1 MTRRLAAR
9 DIRVVLAGVTPQGRH
24 GQAFVTFS
32 AFVDPRERRW
42 FSDADKALGWVE
54 RESLASGA
62 RASVEELPLSRIPL
76 LEKLSTD
83 ALAVVSPLLVRR
95 EVPRGQVVF
104 REGDP
109 GDRLFMIARG
119 AIDISVMNEG
129 QRRSRIVT
137 MAAGAVFGEVAL
149 LDGKPRSATAVAA
162 EGSVLYELS
171 RDVLLNELAT
181 KHPATAMMLLA
192 TLSTELS
199 LRLRET
205 TGLLRRMDDAA
216 G

>member
-1 MTRRLAAR
+1 
-9 DIRVVLAGVTPQGRH
+9 
-24 GQAFVTFS
+24 
-32 AFVDPRERRW
+32 
-42 FSDADKALGWVE
+42 
-54 RESLASGA
+54 
-62 RASVEELPLSRIPL
+62 
-76 LEKLSTD
+76 
-83 ALAVVSPLLVRR
+83 
-95 EVPRGQVVF
+95 
-104 REGDP
+104 
-109 GDRLFMIARG
+109 
-119 AIDISVMNEG
+119 MNEG